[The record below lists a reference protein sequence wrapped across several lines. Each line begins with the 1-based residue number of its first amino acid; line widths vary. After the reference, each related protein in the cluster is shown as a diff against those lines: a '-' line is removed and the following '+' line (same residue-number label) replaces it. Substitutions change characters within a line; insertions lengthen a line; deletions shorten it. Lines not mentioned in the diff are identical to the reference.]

1 MDNSLQGKVAL
12 VTGAG
17 RGIGRATSIMLAE
30 HGATAIMA
38 SRTRSDLE
46 SAASEIT
53 NAGGTA
59 VWFDGDVTDQK
70 FVDYIF
76 EETKER
82 FGRLDILV
90 NNAGMAPFGKIE
102 DLPLERFRAC
112 LELNVVAAFHCM
124 QLAVRLMKENGDVG
138 KIINIG
144 SVRSHW
150 TEAGGDGAYN
160 ASKYGLRGL
169 TETVARQL
177 HGSGSNIAVSLICP
191 GGVATTLVSNTPNPN
206 MLKPEQVAEAILYAA
221 TAPPGVNIYDVT
233 LFITQQRPW

>member
-1 MDNSLQGKVAL
+1 
-12 VTGAG
+12 
-17 RGIGRATSIMLAE
+17 
-30 HGATAIMA
+30 
-38 SRTRSDLE
+38 
-46 SAASEIT
+46 
-53 NAGGTA
+53 
-59 VWFDGDVTDQK
+59 
-70 FVDYIF
+70 
-76 EETKER
+76 
-82 FGRLDILV
+82 
-90 NNAGMAPFGKIE
+90 
-102 DLPLERFRAC
+102 
-112 LELNVVAAFHCM
+112 M